1 MTIIAL
7 PPTVSQAWGSQ
18 VATDFASWFEQQLN
32 QIKHENHLPIS
43 AFVAR
48 QKVNV
53 LMLEQVS
60 HMLLAGEP
68 KLIQK
73 SAQEWVW
80 QVPIDLTYPSKGRV
94 GQVGQIEVE
103 AYYGEIQFTEIMLNK
118 ITTRMEQLARKIA
131 LVQP

>member
-1 MTIIAL
+1 MTTIAL
-7 PPTVSQAWGSQ
+7 PATVSQAWGSQ
-18 VATDFASWFEQQLN
+18 VATDFASWFEQQLS
-32 QIKHENHLPIS
+32 QIRHETHLPIS

-53 LMLEQVS
+53 LMLEHVS

-73 SAQEWVW
+73 STQEWVW

-103 AYYGEIQFTEIMLNK
+103 AYHGEIQFTAALLTQ
-118 ITTRMEQLARKIA
+118 ITTRMEQLAQEIA
-131 LVQP
+131 LVHP